1 MPVTCHTSPP
11 PAAIQPQG
19 HPQPELSGCAYERTC
34 VVCQVAPFNPILPG
48 PQHTMHHTTT
58 PHNTTQHR
66 PHHTTPHNTTPH
78 HHHHHHCCRDILSLS
93 RLAAGP
99 SEPTGSFTGSQQQ
112 PHIDD
117 AQHHSDPA
125 AAAAAASNDHGA
137 ATPAFSAGGVSATHG
152 HPPQPGSRLRHSSS
166 AVHAGGRPAGS
177 LLASA
182 SLGHWGTTTTPA
194 SKAAAAGGHLGDGM
208 SPAVSNGSDVHLQQR
223 QQHVVASTPQCGPP
237 GQAFGGAGAAAAA
250 AAGAGLGTSVTSAG
264 SVSFAKSLGG
274 GVYAPGAGGIT
285 PLPLAAVHAPG
296 VRMNSCLRGP
306 SPLGPVGFNRDGAT
320 GCARET
326 GGLQALLGPQQRE
339 RQQQEEG
346 ALSAGVAAFHG
357 GGPGSAARRS
367 GMQLLPGSFKL
378 GAGNTHSPGMLRPAP
393 ATTYSWCCH
402 TQQPNPYTIHIT
414 PAP

>member
-1 MPVTCHTSPP
+1 LTPTASPP
-11 PAAIQPQG
+11 LL
-19 HPQPELSGCAYERTC
+19 HPP
-34 VVCQVAPFNPILPG
+34 
-48 PQHTMHHTTT
+48 
-58 PHNTTQHR
+58 
-66 PHHTTPHNTTPH
+66 
-78 HHHHHHCCRDILSLS
+78 CCRDILSLS

-112 PHIDD
+112 LQTDD
-117 AQHHSDPA
+117 AHQHGDAA
-125 AAAAAASNDHGA
+125 AAAAAASNDQGA

-152 HPPQPGSRLRHSSS
+152 HLPQHGSRLRHSSS

-223 QQHVVASTPQCGPP
+223 QQHVVASTPQCGHPR
-237 GQAFGGAGAAAAA
+237 QAFGGAGAAAAA

-274 GVYAPGAGGIT
+274 GVCAPGAGGIT

-306 SPLGPVGFNRDGAT
+306 SPLGPVGFNRDSAT
-320 GCARET
+320 GGSRET

-339 RQQQEEG
+339 RQQQQQQQEEG
-346 ALSAGVAAFHG
+346 ALSAGVAAFHA

-378 GAGNTHSPGMLRPAP
+378 GTGSTHSPGRLRMCRALGCST
-393 ATTYSWCCH
+393 A
-402 TQQPNPYTIHIT
+402 
-414 PAP
+414 